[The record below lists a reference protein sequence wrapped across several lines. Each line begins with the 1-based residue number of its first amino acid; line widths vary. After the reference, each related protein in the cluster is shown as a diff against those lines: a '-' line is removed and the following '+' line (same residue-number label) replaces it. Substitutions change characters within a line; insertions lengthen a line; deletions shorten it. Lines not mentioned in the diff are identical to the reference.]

1 MEKLQIELR
10 DKEGNEFSLRKSPEG
25 NVSIIDY
32 AGEYV
37 AVFTNELEVD
47 LLSDTIKNLL
57 KSK

>member
-1 MEKLQIELR
+1 MVKLKIQLR
-10 DKEGNEFSLRKSPEG
+10 DEEGNDFSLRKSPEG
-25 NVSIIDY
+25 NVSILDY
-32 AGEYV
+32 EGEAV